1 MSFVAIVLL
10 KSYEY
15 FRKATILMAL
25 EKIIVT
31 LAARNPRQS
40 LTAIRFFCLK

>member
-1 MSFVAIVLL
+1 MTVAVWLQKMYFLIIVLL

-25 EKIIVT
+25 
-31 LAARNPRQS
+31 
-40 LTAIRFFCLK
+40 